1 MGHKNDR
8 YIDVYSIWTR
18 YWDLG
23 AGPPVLLL
31 HGLGASAE
39 SWEPVAGPLSRHFRV
54 LIPDLIGFGF
64 TDKPDIDYTLEAFVG
79 FVGAFMQ
86 SLDIARASLIG
97 HSLGGAIA
105 LRIAIEHPEWV
116 DRLAVADTA
125 GLAETPGTLIKLLR
139 TPLIGEVLLTPSRS
153 KTRQALKLYFHD
165 QSLVTD
171 DLVEFNYRLIS
182 QPGAKR
188 AYLSTIRNAVS
199 TSDPD
204 LDLKTLV
211 ADQLDQIE
219 APTLVLWG
227 QEDQLAPMDS
237 GEVAANVIPHAELH
251 IIPDAGHNP
260 MVEQPDHF
268 TQAVLDFLAPLR

>member
-8 YIDVYSIWTR
+8 YVDVQSIWTR

-79 FVGAFMQ
+79 FAGAFMQ
-86 SLDIARASLIG
+86 SLDIPQASLIG

-105 LRIAIEHPEWV
+105 LRIAIEHPQWV
-116 DRLAVADTA
+116 DRLAVANVA
-125 GLAETPGTLIKLLR
+125 GLVETPGTLIKLLR
-139 TPLIGEVLLTPSRS
+139 IPLIGELLLTPARS

-211 ADQLDQIE
+211 ADQLDQIG

-227 QEDQLAPMDS
+227 REDQIAPVDDAQ
-237 GEVAANVIPHAELH
+237 VAVDGIPRAKLH

-260 MVEQPDHF
+260 MVEQTERF
-268 TQAVLDFLAPLR
+268 TQAVLDFLATTR

>member
-39 SWEPVAGPLSRHFRV
+39 SWEPVAGPLSRYHRV

-86 SLDIARASLIG
+86 SLDIARTSLIG

-116 DRLAVADTA
+116 DYLAVADVA

-139 TPLIGEVLLTPSRS
+139 LPVIGELLLSPARS

-171 DLVEFNYRLIS
+171 ELVEFNYRLIS
-182 QPGAKR
+182 QAGARR
-188 AYLSTIRNAVS
+188 AYLSTIRNAVTAS
-199 TSDPD
+199 NAD

-211 ADQLDQIE
+211 AEQLDQVG

-227 QEDQLAPMDS
+227 QEDQIAPVDY
-237 GEVAANVIPHAELH
+237 GEVAANAIPNAELH
-251 IIPDAGHNP
+251 IIPAAGHNP
-260 MVEQPDHF
+260 MVEQPDRF